1 MNKDLL
7 KEMIQALR
15 TFMEI
20 KTMNKYS
27 HLNFNLNINLK
38 FYDNF
43 CILSNHGPIVFM
55 QIF

>member
-1 MNKDLL
+1 MMK
-7 KEMIQALR
+7 ALR
-15 TFMEI
+15 IFMEI
-20 KTMNKYS
+20 NTLNKHS
-27 HLNFNLNINLK
+27 HFNFNLNINLK